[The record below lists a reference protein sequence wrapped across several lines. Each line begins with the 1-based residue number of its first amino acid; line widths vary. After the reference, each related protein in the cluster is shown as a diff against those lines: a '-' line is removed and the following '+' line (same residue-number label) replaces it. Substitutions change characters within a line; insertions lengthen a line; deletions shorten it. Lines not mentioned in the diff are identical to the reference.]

1 MTPIE
6 SLINRILPFIDRT
19 MVSDVELQ
27 GIVEDHLIM
36 EKENFDKLRDFD
48 AWKEWKN
55 KSE

>member
-19 MVSDVELQ
+19 RVSDVELH
-27 GIVEDHLIM
+27 GIVEEHLIM
-36 EKENFDKLRDFD
+36 EKENLDKLRDFD